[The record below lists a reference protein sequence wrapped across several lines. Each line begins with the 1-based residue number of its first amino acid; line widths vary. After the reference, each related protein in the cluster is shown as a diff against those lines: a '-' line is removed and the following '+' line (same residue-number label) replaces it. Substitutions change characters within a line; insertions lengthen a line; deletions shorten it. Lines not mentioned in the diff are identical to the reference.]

1 MIKKT
6 ITYVDYDGETR
17 TEEHYFN
24 LNKVELAKMQLG
36 SDGGYSEFLKRITAA
51 KDAPAMLNVITDLVE
66 MSYGVKE
73 LDGKRFRK
81 SKELAEIFTQSPAY
95 EVLFMELV
103 QSTDAM
109 IEFVKGILPADMGK
123 DAPVNEAV

>member
-17 TEEHYFN
+17 TEAFYFN

-51 KDAPAMLNVITDLVE
+51 KDTAAMLNVITDLVE
-66 MSYGVKE
+66 MSYGEKE

-81 SKELAEIFTQSPAY
+81 SKELTECFTQSPAY
-95 EVLFMELV
+95 EALFMELV
-103 QSTDAM
+103 QNTDAM
-109 IEFVKGILPADMGK
+109 VEFVKGILPADMAK
-123 DAPVNEAV
+123 ETSAVEGA